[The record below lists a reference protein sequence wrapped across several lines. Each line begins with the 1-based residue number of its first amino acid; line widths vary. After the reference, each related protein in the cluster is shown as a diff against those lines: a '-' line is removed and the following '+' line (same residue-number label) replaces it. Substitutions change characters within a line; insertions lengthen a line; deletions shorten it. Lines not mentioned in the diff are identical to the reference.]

1 MKENEKIDAEIV
13 NSADEFEMIASD
25 EKLSEA
31 GFELPTEIAEGAVE
45 KDRDEYERLIKTR
58 FKEYYAEDTQK
69 MINRRFR
76 KYKVLEEKCRVLE
89 ELVAEKDAK
98 IAKNDQTVA
107 AFEERLQQE
116 VARVAEETRQ
126 SVLESIKNKKMEF
139 FMNTI
144 NIIITDCRCQ

>member
-31 GFELPTEIAEGAVE
+31 GFELPTEIAEDAVE

-76 KYKVLEEKCRVLE
+76 KYKVLE
-89 ELVAEKDAK
+89 
-98 IAKNDQTVA
+98 
-107 AFEERLQQE
+107 
-116 VARVAEETRQ
+116 
-126 SVLESIKNKKMEF
+126 
-139 FMNTI
+139 
-144 NIIITDCRCQ
+144 